1 MPAGRPT
8 KYDPAMC
15 ETVIECGEQG
25 MGKLE
30 MCKELGID
38 YSTFEAY
45 QEKHTEFSRAVKRA
59 LQLSQAWWEGKGRE
73 ATFGGVDGFNAT
85 SYIFN
90 MKNRFREDW
99 RDKHDIEHSGGI
111 SVSLEPDVEDL

>member
-8 KYDPAMC
+8 KYRPEMC
-15 ETVIECGEQG
+15 ETVIECGKQG

-30 MCKELGID
+30 TCLELDID
-38 YSTFEAY
+38 YTTFEAW
-45 QEKHTEFSRAVKRA
+45 QDKHPEFSKAVKAAQRH
-59 LQLSQAWWEGKGRE
+59 SQGWWERKGRE

-90 MKNRFREDW
+90 MKNRFKEDW
-99 RDKHDIEHSGGI
+99 RDKHELEHSGGLT
-111 SVSLEPDVEDL
+111 VTLESDAENL